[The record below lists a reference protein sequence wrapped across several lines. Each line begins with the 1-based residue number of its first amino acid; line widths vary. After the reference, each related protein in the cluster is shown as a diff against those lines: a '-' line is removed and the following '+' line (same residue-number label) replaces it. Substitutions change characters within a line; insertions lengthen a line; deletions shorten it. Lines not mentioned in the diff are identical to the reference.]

1 MWSTRGIQTGIWLSV
16 VSILVGELPGAG
28 AVVNNRMY
36 ADFNGDGYT
45 DLAIGAPGE
54 DKDGVEDAGVVHVL
68 YGSPVGLSAIGS
80 QLWSQN
86 SPGIQG
92 GYEYND
98 NFGRALATG
107 DFNGDGWSDLAVG
120 VPWEGHGNSVV
131 NGGLVNVLYGSPAG
145 LTATGNQLWSQY
157 SPGITD
163 LAEDFDDFG
172 AAMAVGDFNRDGFAD
187 LAVGVPGET
196 LGNRTGAGAV
206 QVLYGSPTGLA
217 AAGSQF
223 WHLHSLGRA
232 NADESSGPIGSAL
245 SAGDFNGDGFADLA
259 IGVPGDTVNDYPIA
273 GSVQVI
279 YGGPSGLSATG
290 SQRWHQNSPGI
301 KDSSYYGEYFGS
313 TLTSSDF
320 NGDGFADLAVGV
332 PWEVIGEPGPA
343 TGGVHVLYGSAGG
356 LSAANSQLLPHLRSP
371 GCLALET
378 FGRSLSAG
386 DFNGDGFADLVVGD
400 PSRTT
405 TTCHEGAIH
414 VFYGTASGVAAASR
428 QLWHQNRPGIA
439 DEAEMSDGF
448 GAALSGL

>member
-1 MWSTRGIQTGIWLSV
+1 
-16 VSILVGELPGAG
+16 
-28 AVVNNRMY
+28 
-36 ADFNGDGYT
+36 
-45 DLAIGAPGE
+45 
-54 DKDGVEDAGVVHVL
+54 
-68 YGSPVGLSAIGS
+68 
-80 QLWSQN
+80 
-86 SPGIQG
+86 
-92 GYEYND
+92 
-98 NFGRALATG
+98 LATG

-259 IGVPGDTVNDYPIA
+259 
-273 GSVQVI
+273 
-279 YGGPSGLSATG
+279 
-290 SQRWHQNSPGI
+290 
-301 KDSSYYGEYFGS
+301 
-313 TLTSSDF
+313 
-320 NGDGFADLAVGV
+320 VGV